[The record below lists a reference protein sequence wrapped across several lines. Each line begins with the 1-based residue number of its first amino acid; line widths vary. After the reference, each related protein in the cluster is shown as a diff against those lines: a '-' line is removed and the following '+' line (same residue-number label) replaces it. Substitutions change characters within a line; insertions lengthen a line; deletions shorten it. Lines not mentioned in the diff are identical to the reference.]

1 MIIHN
6 KNTEIIPENNI
17 TKIIKGSVLAIIIT
31 LIILL
36 ILAMLL
42 SYTSMSENVI
52 TPIIIIITAVSIMIG
67 SIFSSIKIRKQGI
80 INGTIV
86 RSIYIVTIYTLSSI
100 LYQNFSM
107 STNTI
112 IMIIAGILA
121 GATGGIIGVNLKQHK
136 RQHNKNNN

>member
-6 KNTEIIPENNI
+6 KNTEIISENNI
-17 TKIIKGSVLAIIIT
+17 IKIIKGSVLAIIIT

-42 SYTSMSENVI
+42 SYTNMSENVI
-52 TPIIIIITAVSIMIG
+52 TPVIIIITAISIMIG

-80 INGTIV
+80 INGAIV
-86 RSIYIVTIYTLSSI
+86 GSIYMVTIYILSSI

-112 IMIIAGILA
+112 IMIVTGILA

-136 RQHNKNNN
+136 RQHNKINN

>member
-6 KNTEIIPENNI
+6 KNTEIISENNI
-17 TKIIKGSVLAIIIT
+17 IKI
-31 LIILL
+31 IILL

-42 SYTSMSENVI
+42 SYTNMSENVI
-52 TPIIIIITAVSIMIG
+52 TPVIIIITAISIMIG

-80 INGTIV
+80 INGAIV
-86 RSIYIVTIYTLSSI
+86 GSIYMVTIYILSSI

-112 IMIIAGILA
+112 IMIVAGILA

-136 RQHNKNNN
+136 RQHNKINN

>member
-86 RSIYIVTIYTLSSI
+86 GSIYIVTIYTLSSI